1 MYPEKFE
8 DLIAAF
14 RRLPGVGQKTAERY
28 AYAVMG
34 WDEKTQKQFIEAL
47 KGLKDIHH
55 CPVCGNMTDQDKC
68 SICSDETRDSS
79 TICVVQNTKDLA
91 AIEQIQN
98 YNGVYH
104 VLNGLINIKKGIMPD
119 HLNIPGLEK
128 RISDQTEEIILALD
142 PSIEGETTSLYIEKL
157 LKDKVKITR
166 LAYGIPV
173 GGQLDY
179 ADPRTLEKAL
189 EGRR

>member
-8 DLIAAF
+8 DLIAAL

-28 AYAVMG
+28 AYAIMN
-34 WDEKTQKQFIEAL
+34 WDEKNQKQLMDSL
-47 KGLKDIHH
+47 KGLKEIHH
-55 CPVCGNMTDQDKC
+55 CPVCGNMTDQETC
-68 SICSDETRDSS
+68 SICADETRDSS
-79 TICVVQNTKDLA
+79 IICVVQNSKDLA

-128 RISDQTEEIILALD
+128 RISDQTEEIILSLD

-157 LKDKVKITR
+157 LKDQVKITR

-173 GGQLDY
+173 GSQLDY

>member
-8 DLIAAF
+8 DLIISL

-28 AYAVMG
+28 AYAIMG
-34 WDEKTQKQFIEAL
+34 WDENIQKGLQEAL
-47 KGLKDIHH
+47 KGLKDIHN
-55 CPVCGNMTDQDKC
+55 CPVCGNMTDQKIC
-68 SICSDETRDSS
+68 SICEDENRDSS
-79 TICVVQNTKDLA
+79 LICVVQNTKDLA
-91 AIEQIQN
+91 AIEQIQT
-98 YNGVYH
+98 YNGLYH
-104 VLNGLINIKKGIMPD
+104 VLNGLINIKKGILPD
-119 HLNIPGLEK
+119 HLNIQGLED
-128 RISDQTEEIILALD
+128 RLTDQTKEIILALD

-157 LKDKVKITR
+157 LKDKVKVTR

-179 ADPRTLEKAL
+179 ADPRTLTKAM